1 MAGRTPVPLASFL
14 DDEEDAKTVLI
25 SRHARMAWED
35 GEGEADLTTPA
46 AQPRRDEAQLV
57 TFESDA
63 SIEQRAPASALQG
76 KTREHTFSPWAMA
89 LVIGMSVP
97 IAVAAAA
104 YLLA

>member
-1 MAGRTPVPLASFL
+1 MAGWTPVPLAGFS
-14 DDEEDAKTVLI
+14 DDDEDAKTVLI

-46 AQPRRDEAQLV
+46 ARPTRDEARLV
-57 TFESDA
+57 AFESDA
-63 SIEQRAPASALQG
+63 SLDQGPPQPPPAAAEPVL
-76 KTREHTFSPWAMA
+76 SPWAMA

-104 YLLA
+104 YLLV